1 MAEPATGPR
10 RQPGLR
16 EVLIL
21 AAGVV
26 VVVLGLAAATS
37 LLPTDLQRV
46 VFDTPLLIG
55 VLIVGTGWWLWR
67 VSRRQP
73 DRHDP

>member
-1 MAEPATGPR
+1 MVEPTPR
-10 RQPGLR
+10 RGRQPGLR

-21 AAGVV
+21 AFGVV
-26 VVVLGLAAATS
+26 AVVLGLAVATS
-37 LLPTDLQRV
+37 LLPTEVQRL

-73 DRHDP
+73 DRHEP